1 MQKFQQSLGDIS
13 NDIVNQARDY
23 LKDLL
28 QNQRIDEREFDGLGV
43 KVGVLTYKHQ
53 LEYPGGWTKLPNNH
67 QLYMALRITKPLPP
81 ILPPRTAEA
90 KDRPTPPGIN
100 LRSRLKTNGHTMNE
114 GDYLQSDNGVYRFIC
129 QGDGNVVLYGPGSTV
144 VWQSYTDGRGYPPF
158 RIVAQ
163 TDRNIVQ
170 YDRNNTPSWRT
181 GTAMTESDRS
191 ECVLVLQDDRN
202 LVLYDPEDHWKAL
215 WNTKTAVA

>member
-81 ILPPRTAEA
+81 ILPPRTADA
-90 KDRPTPPGIN
+90 TRGFVLQTGTP
-100 LRSRLKTNGHTMNE
+100 LHETDDTFDFAV
-114 GDYLQSDNGVYRFIC
+114 GDWNR
-129 QGDGNVVLYGPGSTV
+129 
-144 VWQSYTDGRGYPPF
+144 DGRPDLF
-158 RIVAQ
+158 AIKKS
-163 TDRNIVQ
+163 
-170 YDRNNTPSWRT
+170 NTGSKS
-181 GTAMTESDRS
+181 TEVHVIS
-191 ECVLVLQDDRN
+191 
-202 LVLYDPEDHWKAL
+202 P
-215 WNTKTAVA
+215 